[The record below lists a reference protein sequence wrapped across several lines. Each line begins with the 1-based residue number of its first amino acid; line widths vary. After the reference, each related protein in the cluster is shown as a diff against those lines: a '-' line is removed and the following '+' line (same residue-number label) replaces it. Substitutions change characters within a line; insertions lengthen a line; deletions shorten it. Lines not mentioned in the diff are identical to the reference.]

1 MLHRLRDLVL
11 HNWNLKLASFAFAL
25 VLYSFVH
32 GGQDAR
38 RSIVVDLEANLPRE
52 DANRVLQGSIPRS
65 VRITVRGTNQAIDQL
80 HAGNVNITVDLQSG
94 RETHVN
100 FDPRMVHGLPPGAR
114 LEVEQFDPAG
124 IELSWEDRIVRSVP
138 VQVAVV
144 GTPAPGYV
152 VKGVPVPEPNK
163 VNVRGP
169 LSEVSVLQFVRAAGF
184 DVTGLSDGTY
194 PRELALDGLSSRLRV
209 EPRRVVV
216 TTEITRELA
225 ERPFAKLPVAVV
237 GLARPARRAGG
248 TPGGNRVERSP
259 GQRSSPGAGV
269 VGRVPGARHAIQ
281 RRGALVARESSR
293 SHLRRLGRQR
303 AHRGRVFTARAHRGQ
318 GVCPRGHGHGLLART
333 FAL

>member
-1 MLHRLRDLVL
+1 VL

-32 GGQDAR
+32 GGQDAT

-65 VRITVRGTNQAIDQL
+65 VRITVRGSNQAIDQL

-94 RETHVN
+94 RETHVS
-100 FDPRMVHGLPPGAR
+100 FEPRMVHGLPPGAR
-114 LEVEQFDPAG
+114 LEVQQFDPAG
-124 IELSWEDRIVRSVP
+124 IDLSWEDRIVRSVP

-152 VKGVPVPEPNK
+152 VKGAPVPEPSK

-184 DVTGLSDGTY
+184 DVTGLSDGSY

-216 TTEITRELA
+216 TTDITRELA

-237 GLARPARRAGG
+237 GLAKSKVLPAEVDVRLICPPEVLRGLRAEQVV
-248 TPGGNRVERSP
+248 PRVE
-259 GQRSSPGAGV
+259 V
-269 VGRVPGARHAIQ
+269 VSK
-281 RRGALVARESSR
+281 E
-293 SHLRRLGRQR
+293 
-303 AHRGRVFTARAHRGQ
+303 GQ
-318 GVCPRGHGHGLLART
+318 GSEVHPVIVSLGNCQAHVTPSTVVVRW
-333 FAL
+333 

>member
-1 MLHRLRDLVL
+1 MLRRLRDLVL

-65 VRITVRGTNQAIDQL
+65 VRITVRGSNQAIDQL

-237 GLARPARRAGG
+237 GLAKSKVLPAEVDVRLVCPPEVLRGLRAEQVV
-248 TPGGNRVERSP
+248 PRVEIVSKEAQGSEAHP
-259 GQRSSPGAGV
+259 VLVSLGDCQAHVTPSSV
-269 VGRVPGARHAIQ
+269 VVRW
-281 RRGALVARESSR
+281 
-293 SHLRRLGRQR
+293 
-303 AHRGRVFTARAHRGQ
+303 
-318 GVCPRGHGHGLLART
+318 
-333 FAL
+333 